1 MDEEWRHDD
10 TGYLTRQKEVIM
22 FGSKALG
29 DHVFYRVPRQIYPKA
44 DRAEGVYLYDTEGKK
59 YIDGSGGA
67 AVVGIGHGIKE
78 ITEAMVRQAERISF
92 AHSSHFTSQSAID
105 LASKLV
111 GLSPKGLNRVY
122 FLSGGSE
129 AVETSIKLARQ
140 YQVERGKPHKYK
152 VISRWTSYHGNTLGA
167 LALSGHT
174 GRRRYYLPLIQHTPH
189 IVPAYCYRCPFGLRP
204 EKCELECALD
214 LEKTLLY
221 EGPDFVSA
229 FIAEPIVGATAGAL
243 VPKDGY
249 FQKIR
254 EICDHYDILF
264 IADEVMTGIGR
275 TGKNFGVDH
284 WGVVPDMIVAAKGL
298 SSGYTPLFAV
308 IVKEEIHQIIK
319 EGSGA
324 FVHGHTFNQNP
335 LSCAIGC
342 AVIDYLIKHDLV
354 SRTAKMGEYFLRALQ
369 SLTRHEIVGDVR
381 GKGLFAGVEFVKDKK
396 TKEPFDLKLKLND
409 LIASRAF
416 EKGLITYPGGGG
428 ADGIKGDHLLLAPP
442 FIITEEQIDK
452 MVSIL
457 DETIVEI
464 SKEVTRS

>member
-1 MDEEWRHDD
+1 MKRMDDP
-10 TGYLTRQKEVIM
+10 
-22 FGSKALG
+22 
-29 DHVFYRVPRQIYPKA
+29 VFYRSLRKGYPVA
-44 DRAEGVYLYDTEGKK
+44 DRGEGVYIFDTSGKA
-59 YIDGSGGA
+59 YLDGSGGA
-67 AVVGIGHGIKE
+67 AVVGIGHGIRE
-78 ITEAMVRQAERISF
+78 ITEAMVSQAEKISF
-92 AHSSHFTSQSAID
+92 VHGSHFTSQSAID

-111 GLSPKGLNRVY
+111 ELSPKGLTRVY

-129 AVETSIKLARQ
+129 AVETAVKLARQ
-140 YQVERGKPHKYK
+140 YQVERGKPNKYK

-189 IVPAYCYRCPFGLRP
+189 IVPAYCYRCPFGLDA
-204 EKCELECALD
+204 KTCDLECALD
-214 LEKTLLY
+214 LERTLLY
-221 EGPDFVSA
+221 EGPDSVSA

-243 VPKDGY
+243 VPKNGY

-254 EICDHYDILF
+254 EICDRYDILF

-284 WGVVPDMIVAAKGL
+284 WEVVPDMIVAAKGL

-308 IVKEEIHQIIK
+308 ITREEIYQTIK
-319 EGSGA
+319 EGSGV
-324 FVHGHTFNQNP
+324 FVHGHTYSQNP

-342 AVIDYLIKHDLV
+342 AVIDYLIKHDLI
-354 SRTAKMGEYFLRALQ
+354 SRAAKMGEYFLH
-369 SLTRHEIVGDVR
+369 SLNLLTKHEIVGDVR
-381 GKGLFAGVEFVKDKK
+381 GKGLFAGIEFVKDKK
-396 TKEPFDLKLKLND
+396 TKEPFDPKFKLNS
-409 LIASRAF
+409 LIANRAF
-416 EKGLITYPGGGG
+416 EKGLITYPGAGG

-457 DETIVEI
+457 DETLVEI
-464 SKEVTRS
+464 SEEATLLSGREKG

>member
-1 MDEEWRHDD
+1 MD
-10 TGYLTRQKEVIM
+10 KM
-22 FGSKALG
+22 NN
-29 DHVFYRVPRQIYPKA
+29 HVFYRNLKKSYPTVDRGEGIYI
-44 DRAEGVYLYDTEGKK
+44 YDTKGKQ

-92 AHSSHFTSQSAID
+92 SHSSHFTSQAAID

-111 GLSPKGLNRVY
+111 QLSPKGLTRVY
-122 FLSGGSE
+122 YLSGGSE
-129 AVETSIKLARQ
+129 AIETAVKMARQ
-140 YQVERGKPHKYK
+140 YQVERGKPEKYK

-174 GRRRYYLPLIQHTPH
+174 GRRKYYLPLIQHTPH
-189 IVPAYCYRCPFGLRP
+189 IAPAYCYRCPFELEP
-204 EKCELECALD
+204 EKCSLECALD
-214 LEKTLLY
+214 LEKTILY
-221 EGPDFVSA
+221 EGPDSVSA

-254 EICDHYDILF
+254 EICDRYDVLF

-284 WGVVPDMIVAAKGL
+284 WSVIPDMIVAAKGL
-298 SSGYTPLFAV
+298 SSGYTPIFAV
-308 IVKEEIHQIIK
+308 IVKEEIHQTIK

-324 FVHGHTFNQNP
+324 FVHGHTYSQNP
-335 LSCAIGC
+335 LSCAIAC

-354 SRTAKMGEYFLRALQ
+354 SRSAKMGEYLIRSLQ
-369 SLTRHEIVGDVR
+369 SLYRHDFVGDVR

-396 TKEPFDLKLKLND
+396 TKEPFDPKLRLNAI
-409 LIASRAF
+409 IANRAF

-442 FIITEEQIDK
+442 FIITEEQSEK
-452 MVSIL
+452 MVLIL
-457 DETIVEI
+457 NETFAEVTGEI
-464 SKEVTRS
+464 SRT

>member
-1 MDEEWRHDD
+1 MR
-10 TGYLTRQKEVIM
+10 TM
-22 FGSKALG
+22 A
-29 DHVFYRVPRQIYPKA
+29 DHIFYRNLRKFYPTA
-44 DRAEGVYLYDTEGKK
+44 DRGEGIYIYDTEGKQ

-67 AVVGIGHGIKE
+67 AVVGIGHGVKE
-78 ITEAMVRQAERISF
+78 ITEAMVHQANRISF
-92 AHSSHFTSQSAID
+92 SHGSQFTSQSAID
-105 LASKLV
+105 LAYKLV
-111 GLSPKGLNRVY
+111 QLSPKGLTRVY

-129 AVETSIKLARQ
+129 GVETAIKMARQ
-140 YQVERGKPHKYK
+140 YQVERGKPQKYK

-189 IVPAYCYRCPFGLRP
+189 IVPAYCYRCPFGLIP
-204 EKCELECALD
+204 ERCGLECALD
-214 LEKTLLY
+214 LEKAILY
-221 EGPDFVSA
+221 EGPDSVSA

-264 IADEVMTGIGR
+264 VADEVMTGIGR

-284 WGVVPDMIVAAKGL
+284 WEVVPDIIVAAKGL

-308 IVKEEIHQIIK
+308 IVKEEIHKIIK

-324 FVHGHTFNQNP
+324 FVHGHTYNQNP

-354 SRTAKMGEYFLRALQ
+354 SRSAKMGEYFINALR
-369 SLTRHEIVGDVR
+369 SLDHHNFVGDVR
-381 GKGLFAGVEFVKDKK
+381 GKGLFAGIEFVKDKK
-396 TKEPFDLKLKLND
+396 SREPFDPKLRLNA
-409 LIASRAF
+409 LIGNRAF

-428 ADGIKGDHLLLAPP
+428 ADGIRGDHLLLAPP
-442 FIITEEQIDK
+442 FIITEEQIEK

-464 SKEVTRS
+464 SREIHQK